1 MGTRR
6 SWSDGLAIPAISLP
20 GNDPGRGPDTLPWR
34 PARLKR
40 PVAGLVFDMGGVLYD
55 DTVWRR
61 WLLRVLGQLGLHT
74 NYRSFYRLWDR
85 QYLAEVHCGRR
96 EFSAAFGDF
105 LCSVGLSPAQI
116 DEVQAACQARRR
128 SLETAIRPLPC
139 VKTTLARLHQSG
151 LALTALT
158 DSEYSSAVL
167 TERLERIGLGGLFES
182 VISSIDLG
190 HTRPEA
196 ECYHAAIA
204 SMRVGAR
211 QTAFVGHDSEELS
224 GAADVGMSTIAFNFD
239 ADARADVFIA
249 RFEQLSEVVDG
260 PHTYAA
266 AG

>member
-1 MGTRR
+1 MATRPF
-6 SWSDGLAIPAISLP
+6 WSDGLAIPAISSH
-20 GNDPGRGPDTLPWR
+20 GNDPARDPDTLPIR

-40 PVAGLVFDMGGVLYD
+40 PVEGLVFDMGGVLYD

-85 QYLAEVHCGRR
+85 QYLADVHRGRR
-96 EFSAAFGDF
+96 EFTAAFGEF
-105 LCSVGLSPAQI
+105 LCAVGLSPAQI

-128 SLETAIRPLPC
+128 SLEVSIRPLPC

-151 LALTALT
+151 LALAALT
-158 DSEYSSAVL
+158 DSEYSAAVL
-167 TERLERIGLGGLFES
+167 TERLERIGLAGLFDA
-182 VISSIDLG
+182 VVSSIDLG
-190 HTRPEA
+190 HARPEP
-196 ECYHAAIA
+196 ECYLTAISA
-204 SMRVGAR
+204 LRLSAR
-211 QTAFVGHDSEELS
+211 QTAFVGHDSEELH
-224 GAADVGMSTIAFNFD
+224 GAADVGMCTIAFNFD

-260 PHTYAA
+260 PRSYAA